1 MSGHVEVCRPEKSS
15 SFCRGQRSALVSGQ
29 IPHLFLI
36 LKASP
41 LQENETVISL
51 KKYLDMDPGKPSA
64 PKPELNELSSVILES
79 YRSALLAMGKSGARA
94 FPAAGSDLQQTMAS
108 LENRLSANI
117 TASLVKETETQVE
130 EQLQQWG
137 GCTAEYFKTKTNE
150 VKELL
155 IVLARTAE
163 SMGER
168 DHRYATHFSE
178 FRAQLQTIADL
189 EDLAHVR
196 STLVQQANELKTY
209 VEQMAQDSR
218 ESVAHLQAEV
228 STYET
233 KLKAVEQLASQD
245 SLTGLA
251 NRRKI
256 EERIEWRIAHQ
267 QVFSVVI
274 LDLDRFKPVNDTYG
288 HPAGDNLLQQFSE
301 ELRSNSRSTDIV
313 GRWGGDEFIL
323 VLDCDINTAKSQV
336 ERVQKW
342 VLGEYTIKPAA
353 GAKEAKVK
361 VSASIGIA
369 QWEAGESMQGLIA
382 RADSAMY
389 REKAQAKSQK
399 AGR

>member
-1 MSGHVEVCRPEKSS
+1 M
-15 SFCRGQRSALVSGQ
+15 
-29 IPHLFLI
+29 
-36 LKASP
+36 
-41 LQENETVISL
+41 ISL
-51 KKYLDMDPGKPSA
+51 KKYLDMDPSEPRSSE
-64 PKPELNELSSVILES
+64 PELNELASVILES
-79 YRSALLAMGKSGARA
+79 YRSALLAMGKNGARA
-94 FPAAGSDLQQTMAS
+94 FPAAGSDLQQTLAS
-108 LENRLSANI
+108 LENRLAANI
-117 TASLVKETETQVE
+117 TASLVKETESQVE

-168 DHRYATHFSE
+168 DHRYANHFSE

-189 EDLAHVR
+189 EDLAQVR
-196 STLVQQANELKTY
+196 STLVRQANDLKTY
-209 VEQMAQDSR
+209 VDQMAQDSR
-218 ESVAHLQAEV
+218 ESVAQLQAEV

-251 NRRKI
+251 NRRKV

-267 QVFSVVI
+267 QVFCVVI

-288 HPAGDNLLQQFSE
+288 HPTGDNLLQQFSE
-301 ELRSNSRSTDIV
+301 ELRSNSRSTDMI
-313 GRWGGDEFIL
+313 GRWGGDEFIM
-323 VLDCDINTAKSQV
+323 VLDCDLNTAMSQV
-336 ERVQKW
+336 ERIQKW
-342 VLGEYTIKPAA
+342 VLGEYTIQPAA

-361 VSASIGIA
+361 LNASIGIA
-369 QWEAGESMQGLIA
+369 QWQAGEAMQGLIA

-389 REKAQAKSQK
+389 REKALTKSQK

>member
-1 MSGHVEVCRPEKSS
+1 M
-15 SFCRGQRSALVSGQ
+15 
-29 IPHLFLI
+29 
-36 LKASP
+36 
-41 LQENETVISL
+41 ISL
-51 KKYLDMDPGKPSA
+51 KKYLDMDPSEPSS
-64 PKPELNELSSVILES
+64 PSPQPDLNELSSVILES

-94 FPAAGSDLQQTMAS
+94 FPTAGSDLQQSLAS
-108 LENRLSANI
+108 LENRLAANV

-130 EQLQQWG
+130 EQLLQWG
-137 GCTAEYFKTKTNE
+137 GCTADYFKTKTNE

-168 DHRYATHFSE
+168 DHRYANHFSE

-189 EDLAHVR
+189 EDLAQVR
-196 STLVQQANELKTY
+196 STLVRQANDLKTY
-209 VEQMAQDSR
+209 VDQMAQDSR
-218 ESVAHLQAEV
+218 ESVAQLQAEV

-245 SLTGLA
+245 SLTGLS
-251 NRRKI
+251 NRRKV

-267 QVFSVVI
+267 QVFCVVI

-288 HPAGDNLLQQFSE
+288 HSTGDNLLQQFSQ
-301 ELRSNSRSTDIV
+301 ELRSNARATDIV
-313 GRWGGDEFIL
+313 GRWGGDEFIM
-323 VLDCDINTAKSQV
+323 VLDCDLNTAMSRV
-336 ERVQKW
+336 ERIQKW
-342 VLGEYTIKPAA
+342 VLGEYTIQPAA

-361 VSASIGIA
+361 LNASIGIA
-369 QWEAGESMQGLIA
+369 QWQSGETRQGLIA

-389 REKAQAKSQK
+389 REKALTKK

>member
-1 MSGHVEVCRPEKSS
+1 
-15 SFCRGQRSALVSGQ
+15 VSGRF
-29 IPHLFLI
+29 PRLFLI
-36 LKASP
+36 LKAAP
-41 LQENETVISL
+41 PENETVISL
-51 KKYLDMDPGKPSA
+51 KKYLDMDPSEPSS
-64 PKPELNELSSVILES
+64 PSPQPDLNELSSVILES

-94 FPAAGSDLQQTMAS
+94 FPTAGSDLQQSLAS
-108 LENRLSANI
+108 LENRLAANV

-130 EQLQQWG
+130 EQLLQWG
-137 GCTAEYFKTKTNE
+137 GCTADYFKTKTNE

-168 DHRYATHFSE
+168 DHRYANHFSE

-189 EDLAHVR
+189 EDLAQVR
-196 STLVQQANELKTY
+196 STLVRQANDLKTY
-209 VEQMAQDSR
+209 VDQMAQDSR
-218 ESVAHLQAEV
+218 ESVAQLQAEV

-245 SLTGLA
+245 SLTGLS
-251 NRRKI
+251 NRRKV

-267 QVFSVVI
+267 QVFCVVI

-288 HPAGDNLLQQFSE
+288 HSTGDNLLQQFSQ
-301 ELRSNSRSTDIV
+301 ELRSNARATDIV
-313 GRWGGDEFIL
+313 GRWGGDEFIM
-323 VLDCDINTAKSQV
+323 VLDCDLNTAMSRV
-336 ERVQKW
+336 ERIQKW
-342 VLGEYTIKPAA
+342 VLGEYTIQPAA

-361 VSASIGIA
+361 LNASIGIA
-369 QWEAGESMQGLIA
+369 QWQSGETRQGLIA

-389 REKAQAKSQK
+389 REKALTKK